1 MKLPGNFLGAF
12 HFKWKVVNVT
22 ITSNL
27 LENGTFQTS
36 LWCTQHH
43 KPFLNTWNRMNWV
56 FFQAGSYKRSIHR
69 LRYCL
74 EHFFNRL
81 WNWYRYLSC
90 LFKPEPPIFYVQ
102 SDSETRRSIM
112 IFELKHTETHWMN
125 SFERI

>member
-12 HFKWKVVNVT
+12 HLKWKVVIVT

-74 EHFFNRL
+74 EHFLLNFEIDMDI
-81 WNWYRYLSC
+81 WAAYLS
-90 LFKPEPPIFYVQ
+90 LSPLYFMFNQIRKLGDQ
-102 SDSETRRSIM
+102 SR